1 MTTFLIDDEAHC
13 TDVLQ
18 LLLQRHCPSVTISG
32 IFNDA
37 ELALAALLQTPP
49 DLVFLD
55 IEMPLLNGFDLLRRC
70 PPDRKF
76 RLIFTTAYDQ
86 YAIKAFK
93 FNALDY
99 LLKPIDATELN
110 IAVAK
115 SLQSGPPSALQL
127 EAVEHLRQFT
137 VPERIAL
144 PTRTDLLMITVADIL
159 YCAADGSYVTFVV
172 RGQQKPIV
180 VSKSLREVEELL
192 QQPSLFFRCHHS
204 YLVNIQHIKKIVRS
218 ENAAI
223 VMLNDAQ
230 IPVSRAKK
238 PELLGLIA
246 RL

>member
-1 MTTFLIDDEAHC
+1 MTAFLIDDEAHC

-18 LLLQRHCPSVTISG
+18 LLLQRHCPSVIISG
-32 IFNDA
+32 VFNDA
-37 ELALAALLQTPP
+37 ELALAALLQAPP

-70 PPDRKF
+70 PPDRNF

-99 LLKPIDATELN
+99 LLKPIDVSELKV
-110 IAVAK
+110 AVEK
-115 SLQSGPPSALQL
+115 SLQIGPPSALQL
-127 EAVEHLRQFT
+127 DAAEHLRQFP

-144 PTRTDLLMITVADIL
+144 PTRSDLLMVTVSDIL
-159 YCAADGSYVTFVV
+159 YCAADGSYVSFTI

-180 VSKSLREVEELL
+180 VSKSLREVEDLL

-204 YLVNIQHIKKIVRS
+204 FLVNVQHIKKVIRG
-218 ENAAI
+218 ENAAL
-223 VMLNDAQ
+223 VMLNDVQ

-238 PELLGLIA
+238 PELLGVIA